1 MSMRKYAN
9 KQYSGDIQYEFE
21 ELEMIYEGQKLY
33 ADGTAIINYEA
44 ETDDR
49 GYPEILDWEIYQI
62 HEIIIT
68 DDDHNNIEP
77 TKELCKLV
85 ADTLFDTP
93 KKRDRLDQA
102 IYDSIEDSMSCE

>member
-1 MSMRKYAN
+1 MLMRKYAN
-9 KQYSGDIQYEFE
+9 RQYSGDVQFEFE
-21 ELEMIYEGQKLY
+21 ELEIIHEGQKLY

-49 GYPEILDWEIYQI
+49 GCPEILDYEIYQI

-68 DDDHNNIEP
+68 DEDHNNIEAN
-77 TKELCKLV
+77 KELCKLV

-93 KKRDRLDQA
+93 KKRDRLDQE
-102 IYDSIEDSMSCE
+102 IYDAIEDSMSGE